1 MKNANF
7 RDKHHWGTIWYDSSR
22 EQLADTLH
30 DTGKV
35 YVTLFDRD
43 EVYAGAATTV
53 RDAYREAYRRL
64 RLGRHD
70 TVDLLRE
77 RAALRAII
85 AKRQHDCEEAQKS
98 TKVATRGELDARF
111 DHDAITLAGRTDNGA
126 WHRAIEVARSL
137 VAAGVWNGTD
147 RIEFDAYALHDRLFG
162 VAAED
167 PGNLVAGVDYVVSE
181 DAAPEGAAHPSD
193 ADTRSHRRAR
203 MALAIRAHH
212 AALDEQ
218 AARYEESLRTTRR
231 TLIERTKERGELV
244 SALGIVLREI
254 AAARENNPYVRFH
267 IPDVTSGKTE
277 DLIAAVRA
285 LCDLAAEYDA
295 LHRRATSAEQRIDGW
310 RRTVERLE
318 AEIAR
323 S

>member
-1 MKNANF
+1 MKNTNSHE
-7 RDKHHWGTIWYDSSR
+7 KHPWGTVWYDSHGER
-22 EQLADTLH
+22 IADTLH

-35 YVTLFDRD
+35 YLTLFDRD

-70 TVDLLRE
+70 TAKLLRE
-77 RAALRAII
+77 RAALQAAI
-85 AKRQHDCEEAQKS
+85 AKQERHD
-98 TKVATRGELDARF
+98 
-111 DHDAITLAGRTDNGA
+111 
-126 WHRAIEVARSL
+126 
-137 VAAGVWNGTD
+137 
-147 RIEFDAYALHDRLFG
+147 
-162 VAAED
+162 
-167 PGNLVAGVDYVVSE
+167 
-181 DAAPEGAAHPSD
+181 SD
-193 ADTRSHRRAR
+193 AEVRSRPNRRAR

-231 TLIERTKERGELV
+231 ALIERTKERGELV
-244 SALGIVLREI
+244 AALGIVLREI
-254 AAARENNPYVRFH
+254 AAARENNPYVRLH

-295 LHRRATSAEQRIDGW
+295 LHRRATSAEQRVEDW

>member
-7 RDKHHWGTIWYDSSR
+7 RDKHPWGTIWCDGSGER
-22 EQLADTLH
+22 LADTLH
-30 DTGKV
+30 DTSKV

-53 RDAYREAYRRL
+53 RDAYREAHRRM
-64 RLGRHD
+64 RLSRHD

-85 AKRQHDCEEAQKS
+85 AKNQQRHDD
-98 TKVATRGELDARF
+98 T
-111 DHDAITLAGRTDNGA
+111 
-126 WHRAIEVARSL
+126 EVRS
-137 VAAGVWNGTD
+137 
-147 RIEFDAYALHDRLFG
+147 R
-162 VAAED
+162 
-167 PGNLVAGVDYVVSE
+167 
-181 DAAPEGAAHPSD
+181 
-193 ADTRSHRRAR
+193 RRAR
-203 MALAIRAHH
+203 VALAIRAHH

-267 IPDVTSGKTE
+267 IPDVTTGKTD
-277 DLIAAVRA
+277 DLVAAVRA
-285 LCDLAAEYDA
+285 LCDLAAGYDA
-295 LHRRATSAEQRIDGW
+295 LHRRATSAEQRVEDW

-318 AEIAR
+318 AEAAR